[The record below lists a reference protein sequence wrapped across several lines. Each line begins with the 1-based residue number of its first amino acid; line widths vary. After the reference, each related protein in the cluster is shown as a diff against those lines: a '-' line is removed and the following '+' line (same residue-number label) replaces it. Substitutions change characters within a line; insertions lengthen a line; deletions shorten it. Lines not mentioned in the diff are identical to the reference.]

1 MSTYASHLSALSS
14 VCLLPVVSHLLQ
26 TVYILLTV
34 EILKGSFLER
44 VRLLLSVPR
53 PRRW

>member
-1 MSTYASHLSALSS
+1 MFLSCVHLR
-14 VCLLPVVSHLLQ
+14 PVVSHLLQ
-26 TVYILLTV
+26 TVYIRLTV

-53 PRRW
+53 PKR